1 MSGRRRRRRGR
12 GWSTR
17 SSLDLKVA
25 QRVAIEISKKL
36 NAAILKIN
44 SEGPETQNSNFG
56 FSAPGGP
63 QSALYIAFGA
73 HFFRKVEKK
82 CSKVQYI

>member
-1 MSGRRRRRRGR
+1 MSGRRRRRRRGP

-36 NAAILKIN
+36 NAAILKKLHVT
-44 SEGPETQNSNFG
+44 PETQISNFG
-56 FSAPGGP
+56 FSAPGGS

-73 HFFRKVEKK
+73 PFW
-82 CSKVQYI
+82 